1 MPALQPPLPELRQFT
16 DAARPWESRGD
27 GLGQAVYG
35 TREAWIVARR
45 EWEAGHGITV
55 AEWFTLACEDALA
68 QGGLAA
74 MNATFSAYLTE
85 DDDGEGDPRLT
96 A

>member
-1 MPALQPPLPELRQFT
+1 VGGR
-16 DAARPWESRGD
+16 ARDHRG
-27 GLGQAVYG
+27 
-35 TREAWIVARR
+35 
-45 EWEAGHGITV
+45 
-55 AEWFTLACEDALA
+55 EWFTLACEDALA